1 MKKKKERKKSDM
13 TRRKNRKTSKIYG
26 YEPSQVPHGSK
37 RSLDATNWKE
47 KKNREQEELPII
59 NSIVVD

>member
-1 MKKKKERKKSDM
+1 MGMSLHRFLMGARDHLTQQIGKK
-13 TRRKNRKTSKIYG
+13 
-26 YEPSQVPHGSK
+26 
-37 RSLDATNWKE
+37 